1 MFRSCHADR
10 NRSRGGDCLSIES
23 RYVNV
28 QGRLLKF
35 SNLSKVFYPASG
47 FTKGQILEY
56 YRKIGPTVLPYLQ
69 NRPFTLKRFPD
80 GVRGSAF
87 YEKQCPHYRQP
98 WVATGIMGST
108 RYCLINDLA
117 TLLWAVNLAAI
128 ELHTTL
134 GTISSPQKPTMCV
147 FDLDPGEGVDLS
159 GCMEVALQMQNIF
172 KTLRLEAVPKTSG
185 MKGLHLLVP
194 LNSQQAIGSVREFTK
209 QAAEFMELKFPDL
222 VTSKMPKQY
231 RAGKVYIDWQQNT
244 DFKTTTS
251 VYSLGAN
258 EFPTVSTPL
267 DWREIEPGTA
277 RNYEVA
283 EVLERVRKKGDLAAP
298 VLETVQTL
306 PVFNDDLR
314 GILGRALEKKSKNAA

>member
-1 MFRSCHADR
+1 
-10 NRSRGGDCLSIES
+10 
-23 RYVNV
+23 
-28 QGRLLKF
+28 
-35 SNLSKVFYPASG
+35 
-47 FTKGQILEY
+47 
-56 YRKIGPTVLPYLQ
+56 
-69 NRPFTLKRFPD
+69 
-80 GVRGSAF
+80 
-87 YEKQCPHYRQP
+87 
-98 WVATGIMGST
+98 
-108 RYCLINDLA
+108 
-117 TLLWAVNLAAI
+117 
-128 ELHTTL
+128 
-134 GTISSPQKPTMCV
+134 
-147 FDLDPGEGVDLS
+147 
-159 GCMEVALQMQNIF
+159 
-172 KTLRLEAVPKTSG
+172 
-185 MKGLHLLVP
+185 
-194 LNSQQAIGSVREFTK
+194 
-209 QAAEFMELKFPDL
+209 MELKFPDL

-251 VYSLGAN
+251 VYSLRAN